1 MTRTELHWCNGG
13 KAYFVFLDVSHLL
26 RPTHIWIPGQNEL
39 HMVRMVTGT
48 IRKCECRCWLLF
60 PPHFLDIGLIITVLT
75 MFTWI
80 TARKCQHKQN
90 LSEVKFSIS
99 MISLPFLMHISMY
112 VLIASVHKCHLN
124 FDSFYYTEPWWT
136 VMLPWQQHFTS
147 LRITPASP
155 CRNETEAKISCV
167 ELLPRYF
174 LK

>member
-1 MTRTELHWCNGG
+1 MLVAFSPSLLGG
-13 KAYFVFLDVSHLL
+13 
-26 RPTHIWIPGQNEL
+26 E
-39 HMVRMVTGT
+39 
-48 IRKCECRCWLLF
+48 
-60 PPHFLDIGLIITVLT
+60 LDIGLIITVLT

-80 TARKCQHKQN
+80 TTRKCQHRLH

-99 MISLPFLMHISMY
+99 MISLPFLMNISMY
-112 VLIASVHKCHLN
+112 VRMFFFASVHKCHLN

-155 CRNETEAKISCV
+155 CRNETEAEISCV